1 MELYEALQ
9 NGVDKQ
15 KLIDDFVAQLHEAET
30 RVEREKKAKA
40 EAEEK
45 ARKEKELAAQKMKDT
60 AALEE
65 AYKELEAAS
74 NKYWNLYTKVHPTNS
89 WLAELLSPFLYKQN
103 KDEVDK
109 LKANTYKVKYPT
121 QSDEDIIRKFINSL

>member
-9 NGVDKQ
+9 NGVDRQ

-30 RVEREKKAKA
+30 RIERENKAKA

-45 ARKEKELAAQKMKDT
+45 ARKEKDT

-65 AYKELEAAS
+65 AYKELEVAS
-74 NKYWNLYTKVHPTNS
+74 NKYWNLYAKVHPENS
-89 WLAELLSPFLYKQN
+89 WLVELIDAFRN
-103 KDEVDK
+103 KESK
-109 LKANTYKVKYPT
+109 KVKKPT
-121 QSDEDIIRKFINSL
+121 TYQIKTPTKSEDEIIRQFINSL

>member
-30 RVEREKKAKA
+30 RIERENKAKA

-45 ARKEKELAAQKMKDT
+45 ARKEKELAAQKMKDI
-60 AALEE
+60 AALED
-65 AYKELEAAS
+65 AYKQLEAAS
-74 NKYWNLYTKVHPTNS
+74 NKYWKLYAKVHPENA
-89 WLAELLSPFLYKQN
+89 WLSQLIDAFINN
-103 KDEVDK
+103 KDAKV
-109 LKANTYKVKYPT
+109 NTYQVKTPT
-121 QSDEDIIRKFINSL
+121 KSDDEVIRKFINSLR

>member
-30 RVEREKKAKA
+30 RIERENWAKAKA

-45 ARKEKELAAQKMKDT
+45 ARKEKELAAQKMKDI
-60 AALEE
+60 AALKE
-65 AYKELEAAS
+65 AYKELEAATD
-74 NKYWNLYTKVHPTNS
+74 KYWSLYAKVHPENS
-89 WLAELLSPFLYKQN
+89 WLTELIDAIINN
-103 KDEVDK
+103 KDAKKV
-109 LKANTYKVKYPT
+109 NTYQVRTPAK
-121 QSDEDIIRKFINSL
+121 SDDEIIRKFINSLK

>member
-9 NGVDKQ
+9 NGTSRQ
-15 KLIDDFVAQLHEAET
+15 KLIDDFVAQLSEAEE
-30 RVEREKKAKA
+30 RIERENKAKA
-40 EAEEK
+40 EAEK

-74 NKYWNLYTKVHPTNS
+74 IKYWNLYAKVYPENS
-89 WLAELLSPFLYKQN
+89 WLVELIDAFRNKQT
-103 KDEVDK
+103 KDTK
-109 LKANTYKVKYPT
+109 KVKTYQVRTPT
-121 QSDEDIIRKFINSL
+121 KSEDEIIRQFINNL

>member
-9 NGVDKQ
+9 NGVDRQ

-30 RVEREKKAKA
+30 RIERENKAKA

-45 ARKEKELAAQKMKDT
+45 ALAAQKMKDT

-65 AYKELEAAS
+65 AYKELEVAS
-74 NKYWNLYTKVHPTNS
+74 TKYWNLYAKVHPENS
-89 WLAELLSPFLYKQN
+89 WLVELIDAFRSKEN
-103 KDEVDK
+103 K
-109 LKANTYKVKYPT
+109 KVKKPT
-121 QSDEDIIRKFINSL
+121 TYQVKTLTKSEDEIIRQFINSL

>member
-9 NGVDKQ
+9 NGVDRQ

-30 RVEREKKAKA
+30 RIERENWAKAKA

-45 ARKEKELAAQKMKDT
+45 ARKEKELAAQKMKDV

-65 AYKELEAAS
+65 AYKELEVAS
-74 NKYWNLYTKVHPTNS
+74 NKYWNLYTKVHPENS
-89 WLAELLSPFLYKQN
+89 WLVELIDAFRN
-103 KDEVDK
+103 KESKKTKKPTTYQVKTPTKSEDE
-109 LKANTYKVKYPT
+109 
-121 QSDEDIIRKFINSL
+121 IIRQFINSL

>member
-9 NGVDKQ
+9 NGVSRQ

-30 RVEREKKAKA
+30 RIECENKAKA

-45 ARKEKELAAQKMKDT
+45 ARKEKELATQKMQDT

-65 AYKELEAAS
+65 AYKELAAATD
-74 NKYWNLYTKVHPTNS
+74 KYWNLYVKVHPENS
-89 WLAELLSPFLYKQN
+89 WLVDLLEAFLNKQSKGEKKVN
-103 KDEVDK
+103 
-109 LKANTYKVKYPT
+109 AYQVKYPPT
-121 QSDEDIIRKFINSL
+121 QSDEEVIRKFINSL

>member
-30 RVEREKKAKA
+30 RIEREKKAKA

-45 ARKEKELAAQKMKDT
+45 KLAAQKMKDV

-65 AYKELEAAS
+65 AYKELEVAS
-74 NKYWNLYTKVHPTNS
+74 NKYWNLYVKVHPENS
-89 WLAELLSPFLYKQN
+89 WLVELIDAFRDKQT
-103 KDEVDK
+103 KDAK
-109 LKANTYKVKYPT
+109 KVKTYQVKTPT
-121 QSDEDIIRKFINSL
+121 KSEDEIIRQFINSL

>member
-9 NGVDKQ
+9 NGVDRQ

-30 RVEREKKAKA
+30 RIERENKAKV

-45 ARKEKELAAQKMKDT
+45 ARKEKDT

-74 NKYWNLYTKVHPTNS
+74 NKYWNLYAKVHPENS
-89 WLAELLSPFLYKQN
+89 WLVELIDAFRNQESKKTKKPTTYQVKTPT
-103 KDEVDK
+103 KSEDE
-109 LKANTYKVKYPT
+109 
-121 QSDEDIIRKFINSL
+121 IIRQFINSL